1 MDQKASREMDKNARR
16 VESSRRV
23 LEHKKLT
30 TECIVYILG

>member
-1 MDQKASREMDKNARR
+1 MDSKASREMDKNARR

-30 TECIVYILG
+30 TECICFIFG